1 MRRETVMDHIEY
13 LKKKHRELDRRID
26 ELQLIKPEVRS
37 ESQIEEIAIL
47 KRKKL
52 KLKDELASCG
62 KG

>member
-1 MRRETVMDHIEY
+1 MDHIEY
-13 LKKKHRELDRRID
+13 LRKKHRELDRRID

-37 ESQIEEIAIL
+37 KSQIEEIAIL

-52 KLKDELASCG
+52 KLKDELASCD